1 MYQQHFSMDDM
12 KSYNFFFYINCQ
24 FKNIKNIFF
33 IEQLKWKVTFEWI
46 VKRKSISHA
55 IQLNPF
61 LTSDKDDIII
71 ILRRNWVSLSPIN
84 VLRLESV
91 GVVCA
96 CMQGRDVKKMV
107 GISLFLGPGSIV
119 KCIIL
124 FWKNWANYINPYIEV
139 VLTLKLNLMLEQ
151 GQN

>member
-1 MYQQHFSMDDM
+1 M
-12 KSYNFFFYINCQ
+12 
-24 FKNIKNIFF
+24 
-33 IEQLKWKVTFEWI
+33 
-46 VKRKSISHA
+46 KSISHA

-61 LTSDKDDIII
+61 LTSYKDDIII

-96 CMQGRDVKKMV
+96 CMQGRDVKKTV

-151 GQN
+151 GRNQKFLFGGSFYPTLTQQYHFFFGINVKFFRAS